1 MKKGKEKYEI
11 SSILYSSYVTKKLKV
26 RKYSLTKQY
35 YVSNFRICSEEVKA
49 ISYFGFKMCSEFFF
63 AIKFW
68 SGIGQKYGLVITS
81 FERSWPPD
89 FVITGNQPYCL

>member
-26 RKYSLTKQY
+26 RKHSLRKQY

-49 ISYFGFKMCSEFFF
+49 ISYFDLKCAQNFSLPSNFDQILLRNM
-63 AIKFW
+63 
-68 SGIGQKYGLVITS
+68 V
-81 FERSWPPD
+81 
-89 FVITGNQPYCL
+89 